1 MVNPLTK
8 SLIKLTTN
16 LTPISVGT
24 KFFPTN
30 SLETEYVELFNYTQT
45 ILFELD
51 KAEITS
57 DSILE
62 NLIRDVGGENL
73 PKDYNFYE
81 LKPAENR
88 IEEYALV
95 SNIIMGNDRYF
106 YIELQNPSN
115 LINVFVKI
123 IENEKGEVV
132 EKTETELVAKMLSKN
147 DAIRVAIELIGIG
160 LSEGSQV
167 ISAVGM
173 TGAASIERAIHY
185 TQHVGSFP
193 GIAFTKLGG
202 EYALVFD
209 SPFLLRESK
218 PLNLDNYLFID
229 LIDSTKFIDKNGRN
243 QLVDLMTGIKNFIET
258 ECDGELEGY
267 REGGDDFIARFPSKD
282 LAIRALRDEKLGTD
296 AFTDFLAVEFS
307 VKLPN
312 EQGNSLLSAEKEDI
326 YLRLDRELRAL
337 LEAIEISV
345 GLDNTLVMV
354 AGTAQDPYST
364 KELAS
369 RQIASGQFNAK
380 RSMALLNAYLM
391 AIYGQGRYISGYYTR
406 QIYLNQALITNKKID
421 RNQKNFFF

>member
-123 IENEKGEVV
+123 IEN
-132 EKTETELVAKMLSKN
+132 LFYP
-147 DAIRVAIELIGIG
+147 I
-160 LSEGSQV
+160 
-167 ISAVGM
+167 
-173 TGAASIERAIHY
+173 
-185 TQHVGSFP
+185 
-193 GIAFTKLGG
+193 
-202 EYALVFD
+202 
-209 SPFLLRESK
+209 LLRFTSTIFK
-218 PLNLDNYLFID
+218 ITLNYR
-229 LIDSTKFIDKNGRN
+229 TKF
-243 QLVDLMTGIKNFIET
+243 
-258 ECDGELEGY
+258 
-267 REGGDDFIARFPSKD
+267 
-282 LAIRALRDEKLGTD
+282 
-296 AFTDFLAVEFS
+296 
-307 VKLPN
+307 
-312 EQGNSLLSAEKEDI
+312 
-326 YLRLDRELRAL
+326 
-337 LEAIEISV
+337 
-345 GLDNTLVMV
+345 
-354 AGTAQDPYST
+354 
-364 KELAS
+364 
-369 RQIASGQFNAK
+369 
-380 RSMALLNAYLM
+380 
-391 AIYGQGRYISGYYTR
+391 
-406 QIYLNQALITNKKID
+406 
-421 RNQKNFFF
+421 FF